1 MLIFIPA
8 FVGHPLGIIF
18 SGVCDAIMWG
28 CFGLRC
34 AVRWTQQ
41 CAAGFAMGRTSTPRP
56 GRTACCHPAQTRL
69 REPPGMHTFPTPPP
83 CSTRIHTTFVMH
95 THTHIHRQ
103 SCWKEVRT
111 GPLELRRTHFFGPK
125 NVQQNWTFLGPLFFS
140 GCQKERKKTPQGGE
154 HRSGGVKFGANIS
167 LTLTQQTNKQAS
179 PTNHILPTVGS

>member
-1 MLIFIPA
+1 M
-8 FVGHPLGIIF
+8 
-18 SGVCDAIMWG
+18 
-28 CFGLRC
+28 RC
-34 AVRWTQQ
+34 AVDSAMRRWLRHG
-41 CAAGFAMGRTSTPRP
+41 ADIN
-56 GRTACCHPAQTRL
+56 AQTGKDGL
-69 REPPGMHTFPTPPP
+69 LPSGSDQAEGTAWYAYFPNPPP